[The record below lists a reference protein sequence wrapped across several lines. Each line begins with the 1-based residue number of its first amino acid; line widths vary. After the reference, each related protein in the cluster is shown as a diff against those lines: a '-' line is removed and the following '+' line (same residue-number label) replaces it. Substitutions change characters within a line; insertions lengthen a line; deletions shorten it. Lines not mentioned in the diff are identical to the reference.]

1 MLYNPERKY
10 CFVET
15 AAVLPMLNTLRPS
28 SLADMKSRGV
38 RFQRLH

>member
-1 MLYNPERKY
+1 MLYDPERKY

-15 AAVLPMLNTLRPS
+15 AAVLPTLNTLPPS
-28 SLADMKSRGV
+28 SLADMKRPGV